1 MKIFS
6 YKEAKN
12 IPENLLPSLVKS
24 EIECWWS
31 EPFSEYKICGSLSCK
46 AIFSIEEVHWSLSN
60 FKKWINNWDD
70 FSCLE
75 CSWETEYIYKTDAFF
90 NLIKDYIKWD
100 VSAILLVTPEQNVEW
115 FWVLSKTTLKDVV
128 ENEFATRPW
137 SYDKKELSNILS
149 KELFGIKTLSNKELI
164 CLHQIYISPDFRWIY
179 KPFDV
184 LKNMFLLR
192 EDDWSLPVVMETR
205 YDSRFFPITKKMWF
219 RDLVDDKYWYVVQYI
234 SNYLKLLNFLMN
246 SKNLSKRKFYY

>member
-1 MKIFS
+1 MEIFS

-12 IPENLLPSLVKS
+12 IPDVFLPSLVKS

-31 EPFSEYKICGSLSCK
+31 EPFSEYKICNECS
-46 AIFSIEEVHWSLSN
+46 AIFSLEEVHGSLNN
-60 FKKWINNWDD
+60 FRNNITSGDD
-70 FSCLE
+70 FNCLE
-75 CSWETEYIYKTDAFF
+75 CSWKTRYIYKTDEFF
-90 NLIKDYIKWD
+90 DLVKNYIKWD

-115 FWVLSKTTLKDVV
+115 FGVLSKTTLRGVI

-137 SYDKKELSNILS
+137 SYDKERLFVILS
-149 KELFGIKTLSNKELI
+149 KELFGEESFSDEELI